1 MTAIAL
7 VLSLVAQE
15 WTQDGHDAQRTG
27 ASLEEPVPPW
37 TLAWTWNG
45 PDAQGGTGGH
55 FYHQPQPHVPW
66 EARTCTGGSHVYVPA
81 GSRGLYA
88 LRKSDGIPAWRFDQ
102 AEFHVTPA
110 YDPASGSVFAGSE
123 SGVLYKFRASSGEV
137 LGTYNAGSRI
147 AKSVLLAG
155 GAAYVLT
162 GAGELHRVETGTMA
176 RAWVYSAGS
185 AAQTLPAFSASR
197 GLVIFA
203 TADLYVHAVRGADGA
218 RAWRVK
224 PTPLEPGADVEFTGG
239 WPVVADRAG
248 VVFVRMLVGDIGR
261 VIFSGPG
268 PGGKFPAS
276 NAAIRN
282 YLTSNPGLK
291 NLFVLSLDT
300 GAEAFVPAVGPSGV
314 EDLRSDG
321 TPRLRIHNFP
331 VIREVDGKEVAY
343 VLWRNGDTRDPNGD
357 GRGDSHLGE
366 MVLDGSTVGGYQAG
380 DLRFVQ
386 FEEHGFMA
394 RITDEACPLTLAGA
408 TIFHAHWGASEAARI
423 TDRAAALG
431 GSRSNPIRTSAHP
444 PVIRRIQQNGSYDP
458 ATHWTTGPLALFGD
472 TRTWPSPGW
481 WVYWNALDPPTP
493 ARSAYS
499 EGILPRY
506 TYVSDG
512 LVIVEGN
519 GGDLM
524 AFRHS
529 GTRMPSP
536 AGGRSPSPPG
546 PGAGGASPESGGGD
560 GDRCSCTGAIRA
572 SGVGAAFPGALG
584 AAAILFWAKASL
596 KPHSA
601 RAGSNGMRV
610 E

>member
-1 MTAIAL
+1 MKIAVL
-7 VLSLVAQE
+7 FLSLAAQE

-27 ASLEEPVPPW
+27 ASPEEPVPPW

-55 FYHQPQPHVPW
+55 FYHQPQPYVPW

-88 LRKSDGIPAWRFDQ
+88 LRKTDGTPAWRFDQ
-102 AEFHVTPA
+102 AAFHVTPA
-110 YDPASGSVFAGSE
+110 YDSASGYVFAASE
-123 SGVLYKFRASSGEV
+123 GGVLYKFRASSGEV
-137 LGTYNAGSRI
+137 LGTYNAGTKI

-162 GAGELHRVETGTMA
+162 EGGELHKVETGTMA
-176 RAWVYSAGS
+176 RAWVYSAGA

-197 GLVIFA
+197 GLAIFA
-203 TADLYVHAVRGADGA
+203 TADLYVHAVRAADGA

-224 PTPLEPGADVEFTGG
+224 PTPLSPGPDVEFTGG

-248 VVFVRMLVGDIGR
+248 VVFVRMLVGDVNR

-268 PGGKFPAS
+268 SGSKWPVG
-276 NAAIRN
+276 NAAIRR
-282 YLTSNPGLK
+282 YLADNPGLK
-291 NLFVLSLDT
+291 NLFALSLDT

-314 EDLRSDG
+314 EDLRGDG
-321 TPRLRIHNFP
+321 SPRLRIHNFP
-331 VIREVDGKEVAY
+331 VVREVDGKEVAC
-343 VLWRNGDTRDPNGD
+343 VLWRNGDTRDSTWD
-357 GRGDSHLGE
+357 GRWDSHLGE
-366 MVLDGSTVGGYQAG
+366 MVLDGSTVSGYEAG

-386 FEEHGFMA
+386 FEEHGFMV
-394 RITDEACPLTLAGA
+394 RITDEACPLTMAGG
-408 TIFHAHWGASEAARI
+408 TVFHAHWGASEAARI
-423 TDRAAALG
+423 TDRSGTLG
-431 GSRSNPIRTSAHP
+431 GTRSNPIRTAAHP
-444 PVIRRIQQNGSYDP
+444 VVIRRIQANASFDP
-458 ATHWTTGPLALFGD
+458 ATHWTTGALQLYGD
-472 TRTWPSPGW
+472 TRTWRSPGW
-481 WVYWNALDPPTP
+481 WVYWNTLDPPTP

-529 GTRMPSP
+529 GTPMPSP
-536 AGGRSPSPPG
+536 PPG
-546 PGAGGASPESGGGD
+546 GGNPPPPGSGAGGSSPESEGRE
-560 GDRCSCTGAIRA
+560 GDRCGCGGSIRA
-572 SGVGAAFPGALG
+572 GGSGAAVPAALG
-584 AAAILFWAKASL
+584 TAAALFSTAAYL
-596 KPHSA
+596 RRRSA
-601 RAGSNGMRV
+601 R
-610 E
+610 